1 VKGAL
6 WCVAAIVAIVLVV
19 GALLSIPF
27 SSAPDVRAIAASG
40 TVAVA
45 VQLGA
50 FLAARRWAGPGLGSG
65 WVLGIFMRFLTLV
78 VYGGIAV
85 KALGMPAPA
94 ALISLASFFFV
105 STLVEPKL
113 LTL

>member
-1 VKGAL
+1 M
-6 WCVAAIVAIVLVV
+6 WCVAAVTAVVLVV

-27 SSAPDVRAIAASG
+27 SSRADIRAIGASG
-40 TVAVA
+40 LVAIA

-50 FLAARRWAGPGLGSG
+50 FLLARRWVGPGLGSG
-65 WVLGIFMRFLTLV
+65 WLLGMFMRFLTLV
-78 VYGGIAV
+78 VYGSIAV

-94 ALISLASFFFV
+94 ALVSLVSFFFV

>member
-1 VKGAL
+1 MKGVL
-6 WCVAAIVAIVLVV
+6 WCVAAVTAIVLVV

-27 SSAPDVRAIAASG
+27 SSSADTKAIGASG
-40 TVAVA
+40 LVAIA

-50 FLAARRWAGPGLGSG
+50 FLLARRWAGPGLGSG
-65 WVLGIFMRFLTLV
+65 WLLGMVIRFLTLV
-78 VYGGIAV
+78 VYGSVAV
-85 KALGMPAPA
+85 EVLGMPAPA
-94 ALISLASFFFV
+94 ALISLVSFFFV

>member
-1 VKGAL
+1 VKGVV
-6 WCVAAIVAIVLVV
+6 WFVAAVTAIVLVV

-40 TVAVA
+40 TVAIA

-50 FLAARRWAGPGLGSG
+50 FLAARRWAGPGMGSG
-65 WVLGIFMRFLTLV
+65 WVLGIFMRVLTLV
-78 VYGGIAV
+78 VYGAIAV
-85 KALGMPAPA
+85 KVLRMPAPA
-94 ALISLASFFFV
+94 ALISLVSFFFV